1 MNAIISNDDIKK
13 IAYTL
18 LDLFIDAG
26 LWDDMR
32 IYFLNCAYC
41 TKSVS
46 GDSEKTF
53 TRETE
58 SGNAGQIYIIEN
70 ITPNDYFSCGDI
82 LYNSTYEVIKMSQTE
97 AQLRASKKYHE
108 KFDNLQIRVPAGE
121 KEMIA
126 KHAASQ
132 GESLN
137 SFVRRAISET
147 IDRDTK

>member
-1 MNAIISNDDIKK
+1 MCIH
-13 IAYTL
+13 TPC
-18 LDLFIDAG
+18 G
-26 LWDDMR
+26 
-32 IYFLNCAYC
+32 
-41 TKSVS
+41 
-46 GDSEKTF
+46 
-53 TRETE
+53 
-58 SGNAGQIYIIEN
+58 YI
-70 ITPNDYFSCGDI
+70 
-82 LYNSTYEVIKMSQTE
+82 YNSTYEVIKMSQTE